1 MQKSTVVNDRGAS
14 QNLPAI
20 SGLDADMKSN
30 TGTHRQATEH
40 DFQSKYSLNNNL
52 KKKALMKQRV
62 EAVDDLPSDISSDEW
77 GEIQRYG
84 QYLHEEDQRKK
95 KE

>member
-1 MQKSTVVNDRGAS
+1 
-14 QNLPAI
+14 
-20 SGLDADMKSN
+20 
-30 TGTHRQATEH
+30 
-40 DFQSKYSLNNNL
+40 
-52 KKKALMKQRV
+52 MKQRV
-62 EAVDDLPSDISSDEW
+62 EAVDDLPSEISFDEW

>member
-1 MQKSTVVNDRGAS
+1 
-14 QNLPAI
+14 
-20 SGLDADMKSN
+20 
-30 TGTHRQATEH
+30 
-40 DFQSKYSLNNNL
+40 
-52 KKKALMKQRV
+52 MKQRA

>member
-1 MQKSTVVNDRGAS
+1 MQASKVVNDRGAS

-30 TGTHRQATEH
+30 TGTQRQATDH
-40 DFQSKYSLNNNL
+40 DLPSKYSLNNNL
-52 KKKALMKQRV
+52 KKKALMKQRA